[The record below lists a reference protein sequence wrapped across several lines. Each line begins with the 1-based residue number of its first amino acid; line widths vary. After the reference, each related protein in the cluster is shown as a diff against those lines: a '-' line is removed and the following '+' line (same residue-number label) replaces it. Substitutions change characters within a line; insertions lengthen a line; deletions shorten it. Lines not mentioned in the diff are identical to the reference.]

1 MALLRKRMC
10 FSRLFSLCA
19 RHRRY
24 CNVQRPLVRS
34 GIGPEIGKSPASES
48 RRVTASDRSYA
59 VRYQP
64 LREKQIRVL
73 RVQPGTA
80 DQPLVC
86 DLEHTYIMEP
96 IRYEALSYTWGP
108 TEPPYFLQCG
118 MAQVRVTKNLHD
130 AFVRFRLAEAPRL
143 IWADALCINQQDNA
157 EKSMQVVMMC
167 EIYTKATRLL
177 VWFGHPVEAGDAD
190 KAISC
195 MSQLKDIFLKYA
207 NEYDLRIP
215 NRESNGPQYDI
226 WGAKVRLDIDAAN
239 IAQHDLAAVGRFF
252 TCPWFSRV
260 WIVQEAVSI
269 PEGLN
274 AQITLAYGDREMDWG
289 TLAMVAG
296 GLFMFRMVQLVT
308 DPIGVDHYEFPY
320 QLPALIE
327 LERMMEEHQ
336 IEVPLSI
343 VQEEDTRQKLYERI
357 YRIGRESR
365 AQRKVFINIR
375 VKFDEKPWIGTDRL
389 STGGRGG
396 RLFKFL
402 HLARRLH
409 STDPRDKI
417 FAFLSILKEE
427 VNHPTLLAADYS
439 KSVASVYADVSWF
452 FIHNRYC
459 LDIFEL
465 IYDRPAEGA
474 GIDGLPSWAND
485 WTQRSTVP
493 YFVTER
499 LAAGGYAE
507 RGFSPE
513 AHGVILSDDR
523 RSIKLKAF
531 CAGRIKWHVPPD
543 ADYPLDLLP
552 AQWRRLDAPLDA
564 RPTMIQFKRYWDILC
579 RVRALEPGS
588 DLDVR
593 VVNILYESSFAPPLK
608 TARYFSGES
617 LYDAFWRTLVCD
629 MDQQGMKPDDNVSE
643 VFDVFHEVLMALHPS
658 EPRGAS
664 LTSEKLALYAL
675 FEREYVRYTRERRFC
690 VTDTGMIGWVPA
702 RAAVGDFIW
711 VLPGARCPYALRMRT
726 EESISTGEAIF
737 EVIGHA
743 YIHGV
748 MEEGTDPDV
757 PRIRELYE
765 SLGSGSPGPVDIYLV

>member
-1 MALLRKRMC
+1 MR

-19 RHRRY
+19 RHRRHGT
-24 CNVQRPLVRS
+24 VQRPRVRS
-34 GIGPEIGKSPASES
+34 GIGPEMDESPASES
-48 RRVTASDRSYA
+48 PRETASDRSYA
-59 VRYQP
+59 ARYQP

-73 RVQPGTA
+73 RVHPGTA

-86 DLEHTYIMEP
+86 DLEHTYIVEP

-118 MAQVRVTKNLHD
+118 MAQVRVTKNLHN
-130 AFVRFRLAEAPRL
+130 ALVRFRLAEAPRR
-143 IWADALCINQQDNA
+143 IWADALCINQQDDA
-157 EKSMQVVMMC
+157 EKSTQVGMMC
-167 EIYTKATRLL
+167 EIYTKANRLL

-195 MSQLKDIFLKYA
+195 MSQLKDIFVKYA
-207 NEYDLRIP
+207 NKYDLRMP
-215 NRESNGPQYDI
+215 NRGRNGPQYDI

-269 PEGLN
+269 PDGLN
-274 AQITLAYGDREMDWG
+274 AQMTLAYGDREMDWG
-289 TLAMVAG
+289 TLTMVAG
-296 GLFMFRMVQLVT
+296 GLFMFRMIRLVT
-308 DPIGVDHYEFPY
+308 DPIGVDDYEFPY
-320 QLPALIE
+320 QLLTLIE
-327 LERMMEEHQ
+327 YERTMEQLQVEA
-336 IEVPLSI
+336 PLNSI
-343 VQEEDTRQKLYERI
+343 REDTLQEVYERA
-357 YRIGRESR
+357 YRIGRESAK
-365 AQRKVFINIR
+365 AQRKVLINTRI
-375 VKFDEKPWIGTDRL
+375 KFDDQSWIGTDRI
-389 STGGRGG
+389 STDGRDS

-402 HLARRLH
+402 HLVRRLH

-439 KSVASVYADVSWF
+439 KSVASVYADVTWF

-465 IYDRPAEGA
+465 IYDRPAQGA

-499 LAAGGYAE
+499 FAAGGCAAG
-507 RGFSPE
+507 GFSPK
-513 AHGVILSDDR
+513 AHGVILSDDC

-531 CAGRIKWHVPPD
+531 CAGRIKWHVPPE

-552 AQWRRLDAPLDA
+552 ASWRQPDAPSDA
-564 RPTMIQFKRYWDILC
+564 HTRSLMLQFKRYWDILC

-593 VVNILYESSFAPPLK
+593 VVNALYESSFAPPLK
-608 TARYFSGES
+608 TARYFSSES

-664 LTSEKLALYAL
+664 LTSEKFAQHAL

-690 VTDTGMIGWVPA
+690 VTDASMIGWVPA
-702 RAAVGDFIW
+702 RAAVGDFIC

-726 EESISTGEAIF
+726 EESVSTGEAIF

-748 MEEGTDPDV
+748 MEEGTDRDV
-757 PRIRELYE
+757 PRIQELYE